1 MHQIERIWYGRLS
14 LVACLLW
21 PFSGLFALVAA
32 LRRQLYRL
40 GLLRAQ
46 RLSVPVVVVG
56 NLTAGGA
63 GKTPL
68 TLHLARQLTARG
80 WRPGI
85 ISRGYRGAVKAP
97 LAVDPKSDPALCG
110 DEPLLLARESG
121 VPVFVCPD
129 RAAAGRAL
137 LASHPE
143 VNLLLCDD
151 GLQHY
156 RLARDVELCV
166 VDGARGFGNGLLQPA
181 GPLREPV
188 SRLRSVDA
196 VVLNGAGRAPEH
208 PALFRMALAPDRFLH
223 LDGSFAEEE
232 NWRGKS
238 LAAVCGI
245 ANPTRFFTTLRSLGL
260 DFAEYPFPDH
270 HAFVADELPAADLIL
285 VTQKDAVKLAAL
297 PGLGA
302 LGDKIRVLP
311 VSARLEPDLASWLE
325 ERVRDG
331 CKVA

>member
-1 MHQIERIWYGRLS
+1 MHHIERIWYGRLS
-14 LVACLLW
+14 VVACLLW
-21 PFSGLFALVAA
+21 PFSSLFALVAG
-32 LRRQLYRL
+32 LRRHLYRW
-40 GLLRAQ
+40 GILRAQ
-46 RLSVPVVVVG
+46 RLPVPVVVVG

-68 TLHLARQLTARG
+68 TLHLARQLAARG

-85 ISRGYRGAVKAP
+85 ISRGYRGAAKSP
-97 LAVDPKSDPALCG
+97 LEVSPTSDPAQCG

-129 RAAAGRAL
+129 RVAAGHAL
-137 LASHPE
+137 LAAYPE
-143 VNLLLCDD
+143 TNLLLCDD

-156 RLARDVELCV
+156 RLARAVELCV

-188 SRLRSVDA
+188 SRLRGVDA
-196 VVLNGAGRAPEH
+196 VVLNGAGSEPEH
-208 PALFRMALAPDRFLH
+208 PALFRMTLAPDRFLR
-223 LDGSFAEEE
+223 LDGSPAVEED
-232 NWRGKS
+232 WRGQS

-245 ANPTRFFTTLRSLGL
+245 ANPARFFATLHSLGL

-270 HAFVADELPAADLIL
+270 HAFVADDLPEADLIL

-297 PGLGA
+297 PGLGS

-311 VSARLEPDLASWLE
+311 VSARLEPDLATWLE